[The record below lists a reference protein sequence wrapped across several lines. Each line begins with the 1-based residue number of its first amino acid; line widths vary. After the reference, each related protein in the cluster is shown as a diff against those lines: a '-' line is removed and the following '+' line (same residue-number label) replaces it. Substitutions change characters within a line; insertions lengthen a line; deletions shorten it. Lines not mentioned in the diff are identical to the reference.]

1 MELSLP
7 KKLEHTRETLP
18 FTNCRT
24 KKILHIMPRYYAGGG
39 ANRGSFYHEKVET
52 PLPPKLTHWLNFP
65 HPGGGADIQ
74 EVNRV
79 CQSI

>member
-1 MELSLP
+1 
-7 KKLEHTRETLP
+7 
-18 FTNCRT
+18 
-24 KKILHIMPRYYAGGG
+24 MPRYYAGGG